1 MGSLD
6 SISIGLYSRRWDHR
20 QNATWPRNFRS
31 FYPIGPGFGESDSS
45 NSAFFRRPNDGRWG
59 PCFYWRQTLLYG
71 TEYMA
76 RNDGSVDRFSASLH
90 HAAPVCR
97 TWWTDTRPIQ
107 LIPLATCSK
116 YKENG
121 VHCSA
126 IINSFA
132 VSAERMIGFVF
143 MVRNLNQC
151 SDALTGCFECYISIK
166 FWPFF
171 RWLTIRT
178 VVRLNYHLKA

>member
-1 MGSLD
+1 MKILVTGDAGFIGSAVVRHIINNTNDTVINVDKLTSVGSLD

-31 FYPIGPGFGESDSS
+31 FYPIGSGFGESDSS
-45 NSAFFRRPNDGRWG
+45 NSAFFRRSNDGRLG
-59 PCFYWRQTLLYG
+59 PCFYWRQTLLYR

-121 VHCSA
+121 AHCSA

-143 MVRNLNQC
+143 RDKRC
-151 SDALTGCFECYISIK
+151 
-166 FWPFF
+166 
-171 RWLTIRT
+171 
-178 VVRLNYHLKA
+178 